1 MKKEENYF
9 KDLEETIFSLYELVN
24 FQQNE
29 IRILY
34 IVSFLLFLVANI
46 NSLSLVVN
54 PVPVSI
60 DIIWNLALSIW
71 IPSILKTAENISIII
86 W

>member
-34 IVSFLLFLVANI
+34 IVSFLLFLM
-46 NSLSLVVN
+46 LVFG
-54 PVPVSI
+54 
-60 DIIWNLALSIW
+60 
-71 IPSILKTAENISIII
+71 
-86 W
+86 

>member
-34 IVSFLLFLVANI
+34 IVSFLLFLMLI
-46 NSLSLVVN
+46 FG
-54 PVPVSI
+54 
-60 DIIWNLALSIW
+60 
-71 IPSILKTAENISIII
+71 
-86 W
+86 